1 MKRRTVLTAMLGLP
15 LLGAAGLWLREPQLR
30 AYTDAGIV
38 FGTTVSMTVLHENE
52 TTARAALSS
61 AFTALREVDTL
72 MSVYRTDSQVG
83 RLNQVGWLSQPDP
96 RLVQVLETAQYL
108 AQRTDGAFD
117 VTVQPLWQAANAR
130 QPRPQPI
137 KQTLSRVGWQ
147 KLDISARELRFREGG
162 MAMTLNGIAQ
172 GYGADQAL
180 AALKRLGIRHALL
193 DTGEL
198 ASLGANEAGDPWSL
212 AIRDPRSDNRF
223 AQVLAADGRCLASS
237 GDYAT
242 HFTDDFSQHHIVD
255 PHTGTSPT
263 ELAAVSVLAPS
274 GLLADGLST
283 ACMVLGTNK
292 SLALAASLQDVDV
305 LCVTKSGA
313 MHRSPGFPQAVSS
326 T

>member
-15 LLGAAGLWLREPQLR
+15 VLGATGLWLREPQLR
-30 AYTDAGIV
+30 TYADAGIV

-52 TTARAALSS
+52 TVARAALSS

-83 RLNQVGWLSQPDP
+83 RLNHVGWLSQPDP

-108 AQRTDGAFD
+108 ARQTDGAFD
-117 VTVQPLWQAANAR
+117 VTVQPLWHAANAQ
-130 QPRPQPI
+130 QPVLQA
-137 KQTLSRVGWQ
+137 LSRVGWHN
-147 KLDISARELRFREGG
+147 LDISARELRFREGG

-172 GYGADQAL
+172 GYGADQAI
-180 AALKRLGIRHALL
+180 AALKRHGIRHALL

-198 ASLGANEAGDPWSL
+198 ASLGTNEAGNPWSL
-212 AIRDPRSDNRF
+212 AVRDPRNENRF

-242 HFTDDFSQHHIVD
+242 RFTDDFSRHHIVD

-274 GLLADGLST
+274 GLLADGVST
-283 ACMVLGTNK
+283 ACMVLGATK
-292 SLALAASLQDVDV
+292 SLALAASLPDVDV
-305 LCVTKSGA
+305 LCITKSGA
-313 MHRSPGFPQAVSS
+313 MYRSPGFPQAV
-326 T
+326 TGT

>member
-15 LLGAAGLWLREPQLR
+15 VLGATGLWLREPQLR

-61 AFTALREVDTL
+61 AFTALREVDAL

-96 RLVQVLETAQYL
+96 RLVQVLETAQHL
-108 AQRTDGAFD
+108 AQQTDGAFD
-117 VTVQPLWQAANAR
+117 VTVQPLWHAANAR
-130 QPRPQPI
+130 QPQPL

-162 MAMTLNGIAQ
+162 MAITLNGIAQ

-180 AALKRLGIRHALL
+180 AALKRHGIRHALL

-212 AIRDPRSDNRF
+212 AIRDPRSENRF

-313 MHRSPGFPQAVSS
+313 MHRSLGFPQAVSS

>member
-15 LLGAAGLWLREPQLR
+15 VLGTTGLWMRAPQMP

-52 TTARAALSS
+52 TTARAALAS
-61 AFTALREVDTL
+61 AFTALREVDAL

-83 RLNQVGWLSQPDP
+83 RLNRDGRLSQPDP
-96 RLVQVLETAQYL
+96 RLVQVLDTAQYL
-108 AQRTDGAFD
+108 ARQTEGAFD
-117 VTVQPLWQAANAR
+117 VTVQPLWHAANAQQPVR
-130 QPRPQPI
+130 QA
-137 KQTLSRVGWQ
+137 LSRVDWR
-147 KLDISARELRFREGG
+147 KLAISDSELRFLETG
-162 MAMTLNGIAQ
+162 MAITLNGIAQ
-172 GYGADQAL
+172 GFGADQAL
-180 AALKRLGIRHALL
+180 VALKRHGIRHALL

-198 ASLGANEAGDPWSL
+198 ASLGTNEAGYPWSL
-212 AIRDPRSDNRF
+212 AVRDPRDENRY

-242 HFTDDFSQHHIVD
+242 RFTDDFSQHHIVD

-283 ACMVLGTNK
+283 ACMVLGTTK

-305 LCVTKSGA
+305 LCITKAGV
-313 MHRSPGFPQAVSS
+313 MHRSPGFPKAV
-326 T
+326 TRA

>member
-15 LLGAAGLWLREPQLR
+15 VVGATGLWLREPQLR
-30 AYTDAGIV
+30 SYTDAGIV
-38 FGTTVSMTVLHENE
+38 FGTTASMTVLHENE
-52 TTARAALSS
+52 TVARAALSS
-61 AFTALREVDTL
+61 AFTALREVDAL
-72 MSVYRTDSQVG
+72 MSVYRADSQVG

-108 AQRTDGAFD
+108 AQQTEGAFD
-117 VTVQPLWQAANAR
+117 VTVQPLWRAANA
-130 QPRPQPI
+130 QHPVLPA
-137 KQTLSRVGWQ
+137 LSRVDWR
-147 KLDISARELRFREGG
+147 KLDVSDRELRLRETG
-162 MAMTLNGIAQ
+162 MALTLNGIAQ

-180 AALKRLGIRHALL
+180 AALKLHGIRHALL

-198 ASLGANEAGDPWSL
+198 ASLGTNEAGDPWSL
-212 AIRDPRSDNRF
+212 AVRDPRDENRY

-242 HFTDDFSQHHIVD
+242 RFTDDFSQHHIVD

-283 ACMVLGTNK
+283 AFMVLGTKK
-292 SLALAASLQDVDV
+292 SLALTASLQDVDL
-305 LCVTKSGA
+305 LCITKTGA
-313 MHRSPGFPQAVSS
+313 MHRSPGFPQAVSG

>member
-15 LLGAAGLWLREPQLR
+15 VLGAAGLWLHEPQLR

-61 AFTALREVDTL
+61 AFIALREVDAL

-96 RLVQVLETAQYL
+96 RLVQVLEIAQYL
-108 AQRTDGAFD
+108 AQQTDGAFD
-117 VTVQPLWQAANAR
+117 VTVQPLWQAANTR
-130 QPRPQPI
+130 QPQPI
-137 KQTLSRVGWQ
+137 NQTLSRVGWQ

-180 AALKRLGIRHALL
+180 AALKRHGIRHALL
-193 DTGEL
+193 DAGEL
-198 ASLGANEAGDPWSL
+198 ASIGANEAGDPWSL
-212 AIRDPRSDNRF
+212 AVSDPRSENRF

-283 ACMVLGTNK
+283 ACMVLGTKK
-292 SLALAASLQDVDV
+292 SLALAASLQNVDV
-305 LCVTKSGA
+305 LCITKSGV
-313 MHRSPGFPQAVSS
+313 MHRSPGFPQAASG